1 MKLTLHIPLLAV
13 SFEMAYAKD
22 IVQDDGG
29 RRLHA
34 LQEDRFSIPGDLSV
48 AGINGATG
56 SSMMSVDYSLSNFF
70 GWIDG
75 MEQANSP
82 KSKNKSSKAS
92 KAGSKAGKRDC
103 RTSKLV
109 ASTNA
114 QCPNGFAC
122 FQNED
127 FGNEDETRF
136 NLDLSVEADP
146 TSAVSDTY
154 RAAYKDARCTWTEVI
169 TGDSNPFVNSSD
181 IYAFGGWPC
190 ANPLPSLVDD
200 MHICA
205 QDFPIDGEGSIVG
218 YAGPLTLWFD
228 DETYFPTVLTGIMV

>member
-13 SFEMAYAKD
+13 SFETAYAKD
-22 IVQDDGG
+22 VVQDDGG
-29 RRLHA
+29 RLHA

-48 AGINGATG
+48 AGINDATG
-56 SSMMSVDYSLSNFF
+56 SSMMSVDYSLSTFF
-70 GWIDG
+70 GWNDG
-75 MEQANSP
+75 MEQAGSP
-82 KSKNKSSKAS
+82 EKNKSSKAS

-103 RTSKLV
+103 RKRKLV

-114 QCPNGFAC
+114 LCPNGFAC
-122 FQNED
+122 FQNEE

-136 NLDLSVEADP
+136 NLDLSIEAVP

-154 RAAYKDARCTWTEVI
+154 RAAYNDALCTWTEVI

-181 IYAFGGWPC
+181 IYAVGGWPC

-205 QDFPIDGEGSIVG
+205 QDLPIDGEGKVLG
-218 YAGPLTLWFD
+218 YAGPLTTLLD
-228 DETYFPTVLTGIMV
+228 DETDFPTVLTGFMV